1 MPLLFALPPTINAAQ
16 TKKVV
21 FTGLIK
27 SSKTLAFNQAHL
39 PPPKPAIAPP
49 KAKLIA
55 LLWKIPEPLQ
65 DDSLWTDKIVHLLIF
80 MILAISYLNVGTQG
94 FKSFKFANFGK
105 ALGAAALFSI
115 LTEALQFLVP
125 WRHGDFMDLA
135 ANILGVGLAG
145 IMVKTMH
152 SVKKT
157 V

>member
-1 MPLLFALPPTINAAQ
+1 MGRVSIQLKIAL
-16 TKKVV
+16 
-21 FTGLIK
+21 GLSI
-27 SSKTLAFNQAHL
+27 
-39 PPPKPAIAPP
+39 
-49 KAKLIA
+49 LILVA
-55 LLWKIPEPLQ
+55 LLWKIIPEPLQ

-80 MILAISYLNVGTQG
+80 MILAISYLNAGTQG
-94 FKSFKFANFGK
+94 FQNFKSGNFGK

-115 LTEALQFLVP
+115 LTEALQLLVP

-152 SVKKT
+152 SLKKT

>member
-1 MPLLFALPPTINAAQ
+1 MGRVSIQLKIAL
-16 TKKVV
+16 
-21 FTGLIK
+21 GLSI
-27 SSKTLAFNQAHL
+27 
-39 PPPKPAIAPP
+39 
-49 KAKLIA
+49 LILVA
-55 LLWKIPEPLQ
+55 LLWKIIPEPLQ

-80 MILAISYLNVGTQG
+80 MILAISYLNAGTQG
-94 FKSFKFANFGK
+94 FQNFKSGNFGK

-115 LTEALQFLVP
+115 LTEALQLLVP

>member
-1 MPLLFALPPTINAAQ
+1 MGRVSIQLKMAL
-16 TKKVV
+16 
-21 FTGLIK
+21 GLSVLI
-27 SSKTLAFNQAHL
+27 
-39 PPPKPAIAPP
+39 
-49 KAKLIA
+49 LIA

-65 DDSLWTDKIVHLLIF
+65 GDSLWTDKIVHLLIF

-94 FKSFKFANFGK
+94 FKNFKFRNFGK

-115 LTEALQFLVP
+115 LTEALQLLVP

-145 IMVKTMH
+145 IMVKSMH
-152 SVKKT
+152 SFKKT